1 MRSLLDRVLLALCRL
16 LLRVFFRRLE
26 IVGRENLPRGDQ
38 QPWIV
43 VANHG
48 NSLIDPL
55 LVIGALPRMP
65 RMLAKSTLWKKPSLR
80 IWLQLAAVIPVYRK
94 QDDVDTAQNQQ
105 MFSRCHELLR
115 DGGVMSLF
123 PEGISHDE
131 PYLQPLKTGAARIAL
146 EAGERFAQ
154 EVPGGLD
161 VRIIPMG
168 LDFEEKTRFRSRAL
182 VRIGKPLRAST
193 YQAAYAERGFE
204 TVRELTADI
213 EAALRDVTV
222 NTETWEQAHLI
233 RRAADLTAR
242 LDREAPGELPLAERA
257 ELSQQFIASY
267 QRLRETKPARLE
279 GLAEQVRAYNALL
292 DATGLRDDQVGAR
305 YPLTLVLRYLLRSV
319 LLLLFHLP
327 LAMVGTVLNYLPY
340 RLSGWFADRFAEEPE
355 QPATYKLFS
364 GLFLFP
370 VTWLA
375 LALAFGL
382 GAFGLFSSNLGSG
395 NFWIGLGIGLLAPLS
410 GWIALR
416 FHEQRRRFQAEVRAY
431 LKLRTRQRTADELRR
446 RRRAIYREVEE
457 LAKATENA

>member
-1 MRSLLDRVLLALCRL
+1 MRHRLDRLLLALCRL
-16 LLRVFFRRLE
+16 VLHIFFRRLE
-26 IVGRENLPRGDQ
+26 VVGRENLPGGSL

-80 IWLQLAAVIPVYRK
+80 PWLELAAVIPVYRR
-94 QDDVDTAQNQQ
+94 QDDVDTSQNQQ
-105 MFSRCHELLR
+105 MFARCHELLR

-131 PYLQPLKTGAARIAL
+131 PQLQPLKTGAARIAL

-154 EVPGGLD
+154 DTPGGLD

-182 VRIGKPLRAST
+182 VRIGTPLRASR
-193 YQAAYAERGFE
+193 YQAAYAEHGFE
-204 TVRELTADI
+204 TVRQLTADI
-213 EAALRDVTV
+213 EAALREVTV
-222 NTETWEQAHLI
+222 NTETWEQARLI

-242 LDREAPGELPLAERA
+242 LHREAPGETPLAERGV
-257 ELSQQFIASY
+257 LSQQLVAGY
-267 QRLRETKPARLE
+267 QQLRETQPAQIE
-279 GLAEQVRAYNALL
+279 ALAERVRAYDALL

-319 LLLLFHLP
+319 ALLLFHLP
-327 LAMVGTVLNYLPY
+327 VAAIGTVLNYLPY
-340 RLSGWFADRFAEEPE
+340 RLSGWCADRFADEPE

-370 VTWLA
+370 TTWLLLA
-375 LALAFGL
+375 LASGLATSNGWVGL
-382 GAFGLFSSNLGSG
+382 SL
-395 NFWIGLGIGLLAPLS
+395 GLLAPLS

-416 FHEQRRRFQAEVRAY
+416 FHEQRRRFLAEVRAY
-431 LKLRTRQRTADELRR
+431 LQLRTRDRTATELQQLRR
-446 RRRAIYREVEE
+446 EIYREVEA
-457 LAKATENA
+457 LAATTEST